1 MRLKD
6 VVSLLDCEVLSG
18 HDVLDAK
25 VSSCFAADLMSDVL
39 RFSSADAL
47 LITGLTSLQ
56 SVHTVDVADFRGV
69 MFVGSKRPAPEALQ
83 LARDKHIPVLV
94 TRHGMFEACGILYE
108 NSTLIPTRREP
119 VEPGTN
125 GG

>member
-1 MRLKD
+1 VRLKE
-6 VVSLLDCEVLSG
+6 VVSILDCEVLSG
-18 HDVLDAK
+18 QDGLDVR

-39 RFSSADAL
+39 RFSCPDAL

-56 SVHTVDVADFRGV
+56 SVHTVDMADFRGI
-69 MFVGSKRPAPEALQ
+69 MFVGNKRPASDALQ

-94 TRHGMFEACGILYE
+94 TRHAMFEACGLLYE
-108 NSTLIPTRREP
+108 NSTLNPNRRVP
-119 VEPGTN
+119 VERDPN